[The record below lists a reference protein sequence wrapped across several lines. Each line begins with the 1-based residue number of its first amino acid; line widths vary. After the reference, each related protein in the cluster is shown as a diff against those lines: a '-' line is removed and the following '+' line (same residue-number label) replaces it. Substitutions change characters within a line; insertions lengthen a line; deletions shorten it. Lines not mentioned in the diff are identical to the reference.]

1 MPNFTQSVIQPW
13 FDFKPIYDLA
23 FTELARDGAIFVEV
37 GAFLGEST
45 FYMAEKIKKS
55 GKKVKFYVIDVW
67 DADFLTSAEERN
79 LIQGKYFF
87 TTFIEN
93 LLPLMEFIY
102 PIRLPS
108 LVAANIFGNGVVD
121 FVFIDASHQYE
132 DVKADIQAW
141 MPKIK
146 KSISEEGDK
155 KSNLSPHAILAGHD
169 IDFIGVRKAVSEIF
183 GNNFQVKHRSWMVR
197 R

>member
-13 FDFKPIYDLA
+13 FDFKSVYDLA
-23 FTELARDGAIFVEV
+23 FNELARDGAIFVEV

-67 DADFLTSAEERN
+67 DADFLTSAEERD

-108 LVAANIFGNGVVD
+108 LVAANIFGNGVID

-132 DVKADIQAW
+132 DVKSDIEAW
-141 MPKIK
+141 MPKVRNQEKGI
-146 KSISEEGDK
+146 I
-155 KSNLSPHAILAGHD
+155 AGHD

-183 GNNFQVKHRSWMVR
+183 GNSFQVKHRSWMVR